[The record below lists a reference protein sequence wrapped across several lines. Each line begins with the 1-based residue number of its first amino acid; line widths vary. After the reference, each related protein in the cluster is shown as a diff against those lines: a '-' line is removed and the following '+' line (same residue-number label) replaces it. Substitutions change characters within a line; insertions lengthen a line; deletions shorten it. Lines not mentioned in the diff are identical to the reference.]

1 MPSSLVF
8 PVSPLPKPSPF
19 QYATIGAASRAR
31 RIECFERIQFVQVS
45 ASARPEVSAQFLSE
59 LGCGGQTLDA
69 LRRLG
74 ARTEYADKK
83 SGYAQAAIPRDKLF
97 DTLVV
102 TGTEYAY
109 TCDDDRIYCQD
120 LDAKIPQAKRKPE
133 PVPVITVPY
142 PRVAMTLAAD
152 GPFYGAAAIELPELW
167 KEHPE
172 AEGSRFF
179 PKIFCKNQKDF
190 ARLLRLTA
198 RRVICTWIC

>member
-8 PVSPLPKPSPF
+8 PVFPLPKPSPF

-45 ASARPEVSAQFLSE
+45 ESVRPEVSAQFLSG

-74 ARTEYADKK
+74 ARIEYADKK
-83 SGYAQAAIPRDKLF
+83 SGYAQAAIPRDKLL
-97 DTLVV
+97 DTLDAA
-102 TGTEYAY
+102 GIEYAY
-109 TCDDDRIYCQD
+109 TFDDDRIYCQD
-120 LDAKIPQAKRKPE
+120 LDAKIPQAKRK
-133 PVPVITVPY
+133 

-172 AEGSRFF
+172 VEGSRFF
-179 PKIFCKNQKDF
+179 PKIFCKSQKDF